1 MKNIRKLKSICILL
15 SICILFASCHTT
27 QTITVNAPAG
37 TKIYTPSKSLL
48 GTTSNNGK
56 LEIEIDSDTYYPFF
70 LSKANDSNDYIPFA
84 LDYKNKNY
92 NLTKFGEYI
101 GKGLAIAGTG
111 VLTITTIALAAAAA
125 AGDDDITTIF
135 GITGGIA
142 GGVTLLGVAIGR
154 PCEARA
160 DQTQYEYQY
169 KYLSTQTTNCDIK
182 FTQPNFE
189 ENLIKE
195 DKEEAVKEEKEE
207 AVKEEKKSTTTNNKK
222 ENSSIANIKLKSE
235 KSAIKLNNHART
247 IAGEYVGSG
256 KITKDGTTIEKY
268 DNAKIIL
275 EYIDK
280 NNVNVSVEIDGEKFF
295 SSASAYKVDKAE
307 NGYKLTH
314 SEISKADISIDKANN
329 LIYIHQRVNIEG
341 DIYTLTIKA
350 KKQ

>member
-56 LEIEIDSDTYYPFF
+56 LEIAIDSDTYYPFF

-92 NLTKFGEYI
+92 NLTKAGKYI
-101 GKGLAIAGTG
+101 GMGIVFAGLG
-111 VLTITTIALAAAAA
+111 VMAITTIVLVAAAA
-125 AGDDDITTIF
+125 AGDDDTATIF
-135 GITGGIA
+135 GITSGIGA
-142 GGVTLLGVAIGR
+142 GFAGLGTAIGW
-154 PCEARA
+154 PCDIRSQ
-160 DQTQYEYQY
+160 QTQYEYQY

-195 DKEEAVKEEKEE
+195 DKEEAVKEEK
-207 AVKEEKKSTTTNNKK
+207 KSTTTKK
-222 ENSSIANIKLKSE
+222 ENSSVSNIKLKSE
-235 KSAIKLNNHART
+235 KSAIKLNNHAKT
-247 IAGEYVGSG
+247 IAGEYIGSG
-256 KITKDGTTIEKY
+256 KLTKDGETIEKY
-268 DNAKIIL
+268 DNTKIII

-280 NNVNVSVEIDGEKFF
+280 NNVNVSVEVDGDKFF
-295 SSASAYKVDKAE
+295 PSASAYKINKVDS
-307 NGYKLTH
+307 GYKLAH
-314 SEISKADISIDKANN
+314 CEISKAEISIDKEKN